1 MITIKHLTIFREVA
15 RVKSMSKAAENL
27 YISQPTISQKI
38 QEIENYYHIKLFQRH
53 SRTLGI
59 STEGKLFLEHANK
72 ILDELDFIENMFF
85 NKNDQMTIKFGSTLT
100 VANAVTA
107 RMLKTI
113 EKKHPEMHFQVYVD
127 NTHSIE
133 EKLLSNELDI
143 AIVEGDIHNDNIIHE
158 PIIHD
163 QLVLVCSKEHPLSQY
178 DVITLNDLQHLP
190 FIVREKGSGT
200 RAMLD
205 NFMHHH
211 KITYTVEWQC
221 HSWSSIKQAVIMNHG
236 LTLISARLVQNEI
249 DQGLLHVLTLADWSW
264 HRMFSLCYHKEKCNN
279 PQFKIIREEAL
290 RFAHCPI
297 MDLLENINKK
307 Q

>member
-1 MITIKHLTIFREVA
+1 MITIKHLTIFKEVA

-59 STEGKLFLEHANK
+59 SEEGKIFLEHANK
-72 ILDELDFIENMFF
+72 ILDELDVIENIFF
-85 NKNDQMTIKFGSTLT
+85 HKDDKITLKFGSTLT
-100 VANAVTA
+100 VANTVTA
-107 RMLKTI
+107 QMLKSI
-113 EKKHPEMHFQVYVD
+113 EEKHPEMHFQVYVD
-127 NTHSIE
+127 NTQSIE
-133 EKLLSNELDI
+133 EKLISNELDI

-163 QLVLVCSKEHPLSQY
+163 QLVLVCSKKHPLAKC
-178 DVITLNDLQHLP
+178 DVIDISALQNLP

-211 KITYTVEWQC
+211 KIAYTIEWQC

-249 DQGLLHVLTLADWSW
+249 DQDLLHVLNIPDLSW
-264 HRMFSLCYHKEKCNN
+264 HRMFSLCYHKEKTNI
-279 PQFKIIREEAL
+279 PQLKIIKNEAL
-290 RFAHCPI
+290 HFAHCPI
-297 MDLLENINKK
+297 MDLLRHFERTR
-307 Q
+307 